1 MKKRIAWS
9 GALWR
14 LRTGAFGFYV
24 DGPVRALSAATRTI
38 SPGPGRPRTG
48 RTAVL
53 VLLVALGVPGFMRL
67 ADRANS
73 SGVAVRSGLVEGRAV
88 AEVASLQGSLERYYR
103 QREAGEWQG
112 ALSGREV
119 AVTVTVTGYTSR
131 PEETDDTPFITAANT
146 QTRPGVIA
154 LSRDLL
160 RRYTPDAPFTFGDVI
175 HISGVGDF
183 VVEDSMNSR
192 WEKRADIWF
201 EKLDHAR
208 AFGRRTLVITGP
220 YGLAD
225 GQELDRPTF
234 LASAKGGA
242 SK

>member
-9 GALWR
+9 ACLWR
-14 LRTGAFGFYV
+14 LRTGSFGFYV
-24 DGPVRALSAATRTI
+24 DGPARALFAAGRSLPPAARRARRNRAFVLVAAVAIGVPALLWISDLASSSRIAART
-38 SPGPGRPRTG
+38 GLAEGRP
-48 RTAVL
+48 
-53 VLLVALGVPGFMRL
+53 
-67 ADRANS
+67 
-73 SGVAVRSGLVEGRAV
+73 V
-88 AEVASLQGSLERYYR
+88 AEVASLEGSLERYYR
-103 QREAGEWQG
+103 QREAGEWEG
-112 ALSGREV
+112 ELSGREV

-192 WEKRADIWF
+192 WRKRADIWF
-201 EKLDHAR
+201 ESLSQAR
-208 AFGRRTLVITGP
+208 SFGRRTLVVTGP

-234 LASAKGGA
+234 LASTKAGA